1 MHKNLNNRRT
11 FIKQAAVLS
20 LALPLLSSC
29 KSEKKEAIPE
39 ATAKAGFS
47 LEKYGIQLWSVRDDM
62 AKDPKSTLQSLA
74 GYGYNQIESFQGE
87 KGVFWGMTPK
97 ECSDYIKSHGMDLYG
112 SHCKPDYAVNPK
124 LIDEFKKLADDAAS
138 VGMKYLINPYLGFL
152 KKKDDFKKVTQSFNE
167 LGTICKERG
176 LRYAYHNHHYSF
188 QKIED
193 EFPQDIMMSGTNP
206 DLMDFEMDI
215 YWVVTAGQDPQAW
228 LKKYPQRFKM
238 CHVKDR
244 HKQTKIDEIT
254 KTEKAN
260 PDFGVDA
267 SCTLGTGQIVFDDI
281 LNTAKEQGMQ
291 YYIVE
296 QERWDNSTPLQDAA
310 KDATYMGK
318 YKV

>member
-1 MHKNLNNRRT
+1 MYKKQNNRRN

-29 KSEKKEAIPE
+29 KNEKKETMPE
-39 ATAKAGFS
+39 MATKAGFK
-47 LEKYGIQLWSVRDDM
+47 LDKYGIQLWSVRDDM
-62 AKDPKSTLQSLA
+62 AKDPKATLKALA
-74 GYGYNQIESFQGE
+74 SSGYNQIESFQGE
-87 KGVFWGMTPK
+87 KGIYWGMSSK
-97 ECSDYIKSHGMDLYG
+97 ECSDYIKSLGMELYG
-112 SHCKPDYAVNPK
+112 SHCKPEYAMDPK
-124 LIDEFKKLADDAAS
+124 LRDEFKKLADDAAS

-152 KKKDDFKKVTQSFNE
+152 KKKDDFKKVTVSFNE

-176 LRYAYHNHHYSF
+176 LKYGYHNHHYSF
-188 QKIED
+188 TKLED

-206 DLMDFEMDI
+206 ELMDFEMDI
-215 YWVVTAGQDPQAW
+215 YWVVTAGQDPEAW

-244 HKQTKIDEIT
+244 HIQSRIDEIT

-267 SCTLGTGQIVFDDI
+267 SCTLGTGQIKFDAI
-281 LNTAKEQGMQ
+281 LNTAKEQGMH

-310 KDATYMGK
+310 KDAIYMNK
-318 YKV
+318 FKA